1 MCKEQINIKN
11 QLTILS
17 KVLNILTL
25 FCFGFLS
32 FSQIKGKIVDSQ
44 TGVAIT
50 NVSIRSD
57 DNEIQIF
64 SDELGGFEVKT
75 KGVYTFKILG
85 YKTIIFDINF
95 DDFFI
100 VQLTSKPSELNEI
113 IINANHIPTKLKK
126 SVSTTNI
133 ITKKNIELGND
144 INISQVLNRIPGVFM
159 QSGVLNTNRLTIRGI
174 GSRNL
179 FGTSKIRAY
188 FKDIPLTNGSG
199 ETNIEDFELK
209 TISQINITKGATSSA
224 FGAGLGGTIQL
235 TPINGYLNQ
244 TNINSEITFGSFGLF
259 KSTLNFNHG
268 TSKNSFRGIYSN
280 TNSDGFRDNNDYN
293 RKTFTL
299 TSDHFINDKNE
310 LTFLGS
316 YIDLKAFIPSS
327 VNQDKFDN
335 NPQSAAFTWSQSQ
348 GFEDSQ
354 RGIFGLSWNHTYN
367 SRLNQITSV
376 FNSFRN
382 GYEPRPFNIL
392 DENTFAFGI
401 RSRLLGDFQ
410 IFEKPLKYTIGGE
423 YFKDNYQS
431 QTFQNL
437 YQDFP
442 VGTGSVQGIELS
454 NFKQDRNYFNLF
466 FEINCELSEKTTL
479 VAGLN
484 YNQTAYNL
492 DDNFPVSINNPDQ
505 SGQFDF
511 NGILSPK
518 IGLSF
523 LISNDI
529 SLYSSISQGFS
540 PISLEETLLPD
551 GQINTDLEPET
562 GWNYEVGTRG
572 GIFDN
577 KLQFNLAAYRLDVRN
592 LLVARRTSQ
601 EEFIGVNAGQT
612 LHDGLELSLNSTLIN
627 NEILSINGFFNCS
640 INNYKFEDFIDG
652 DNDFSGNDLTGV
664 PSEIINIGVDFTT
677 KIGFYGNIN
686 FQYVGSQPVT
696 DNNSLYS
703 NSYNLIN
710 MKIGFKKSLSEKLIF
725 NLFYGLDNIFDEKYA
740 SQILINATGFGGN
753 QPRYFYP
760 GNPVNYY
767 TGLNINYQ
775 F

>member
-57 DNEIQIF
+57 DNKIQIF

-113 IINANHIPTKLKK
+113 IINANHIPTTLKK

-199 ETNIEDFELK
+199 ETNIEDFELN

-327 VNQDKFDN
+327 VNQDTFDN

-466 FEINCELSEKTTL
+466 FEINYELSEKTTL

-492 DDNFPVSINNPDQ
+492 EDNFPVSINNPDQ

-540 PISLEETLLPD
+540 PVSLEETLLPD

-577 KLQFNLAAYRLDVRN
+577 KLQFNIAAYRLDVRN

-627 NEILSINGFFNCS
+627 NEILSVNGFFNYS

-710 MKIGFKKSLSEKLIF
+710 MKIGFKKSISEKLTF

-767 TGLNINYQ
+767 TSLNINYQ

>member
-57 DNEIQIF
+57 DNKIQIF

-113 IINANHIPTKLKK
+113 IINANHIPTTLKK

-199 ETNIEDFELK
+199 ETNIEDFELN

-327 VNQDKFDN
+327 VNQDTFDN

-466 FEINCELSEKTTL
+466 FEINYELSEKTTL

-492 DDNFPVSINNPDQ
+492 EDNFPVSINNPDQ

-540 PISLEETLLPD
+540 PVSLEETLLPD

-577 KLQFNLAAYRLDVRN
+577 KLQFNIAAYRLDVRN

-627 NEILSINGFFNCS
+627 NEILSVNGFFNYS

-686 FQYVGSQPVT
+686 FQYVLKMQ
-696 DNNSLYS
+696 
-703 NSYNLIN
+703 
-710 MKIGFKKSLSEKLIF
+710 KSKDKDIESK
-725 NLFYGLDNIFDEKYA
+725 
-740 SQILINATGFGGN
+740 
-753 QPRYFYP
+753 
-760 GNPVNYY
+760 V
-767 TGLNINYQ
+767 
-775 F
+775 

>member
-57 DNEIQIF
+57 DNKIQIF

-113 IINANHIPTKLKK
+113 IINANHIPTTLKK

-199 ETNIEDFELK
+199 ETNIEDFELN

-327 VNQDKFDN
+327 VNQDTFDN

-401 RSRLLGDFQ
+401 RSRLLGEFQ

-466 FEINCELSEKTTL
+466 FEINYELSEKTTL

-492 DDNFPVSINNPDQ
+492 EDNFPVSINNPDQ

-540 PISLEETLLPD
+540 PVSLEETLLPD

-577 KLQFNLAAYRLDVRN
+577 KLQFNIAAYRLDVRN

-627 NEILSINGFFNCS
+627 NEILSVNGFFNYS

-710 MKIGFKKSLSEKLIF
+710 MKIGFKKSISEKLTF

-767 TGLNINYQ
+767 TSLNINYQ

>member
-113 IINANHIPTKLKK
+113 IINANHIPTTLKK

-159 QSGVLNTNRLTIRGI
+159 QNGVLNTNRLTIRGI

-442 VGTGSVQGIELS
+442 VGTGSVQGIKLS

-664 PSEIINIGVDFTT
+664 PSEIINIGVDFRT

-686 FQYVGSQPVT
+686 FQYAGSQPIT

-703 NSYNLIN
+703 NNYNLIN

>member
-1 MCKEQINIKN
+1 
-11 QLTILS
+11 
-17 KVLNILTL
+17 
-25 FCFGFLS
+25 LS

-57 DNEIQIF
+57 DNKIQIF

-113 IINANHIPTKLKK
+113 IINANHIPTTLKK

-199 ETNIEDFELK
+199 ETNIEDFELN

-327 VNQDKFDN
+327 VNQDTFDN

-401 RSRLLGDFQ
+401 RSRLLGEFQ

-466 FEINCELSEKTTL
+466 FEINYELSEKTTL

-492 DDNFPVSINNPDQ
+492 EDNFPVSINNPDQ

-540 PISLEETLLPD
+540 PVSLEETLLPD

-577 KLQFNLAAYRLDVRN
+577 KLQFNIAAYRLDVRN

-627 NEILSINGFFNCS
+627 NEILSVNGFFNYS

-710 MKIGFKKSLSEKLIF
+710 MKIGFKKSISEKLTF

-767 TGLNINYQ
+767 TSLNINYQ

>member
-113 IINANHIPTKLKK
+113 IINANHIPTTLKK

-199 ETNIEDFELK
+199 ETNIEDFELN

-327 VNQDKFDN
+327 VNQDTFDN

-466 FEINCELSEKTTL
+466 FEINYELSEKTTL

-492 DDNFPVSINNPDQ
+492 EDNFPVSINNPDQ

-540 PISLEETLLPD
+540 PVSLEETLLPD

-577 KLQFNLAAYRLDVRN
+577 KLQFNIAAYRLDVRN

-627 NEILSINGFFNCS
+627 NEILSVNGFFNYS

-710 MKIGFKKSLSEKLIF
+710 MKIGFKKSISEKLTF

-767 TGLNINYQ
+767 TSLNINYQ

>member
-113 IINANHIPTKLKK
+113 IINANHIPTTLKK

-159 QSGVLNTNRLTIRGI
+159 QNGVLNTNRLTIRGI

-335 NPQSAAFTWSQSQ
+335 NPQSAAFTWFQSQ

-442 VGTGSVQGIELS
+442 VGTGSVQGIKLS

-492 DDNFPVSINNPDQ
+492 EDNFPVSINNPDQ

-686 FQYVGSQPVT
+686 FQYVGRQPIT

-703 NSYNLIN
+703 NNYNLIN

>member
-1 MCKEQINIKN
+1 M
-11 QLTILS
+11 S

-113 IINANHIPTKLKK
+113 IINANHIPTTLKK

-159 QSGVLNTNRLTIRGI
+159 QNGVLNTNRLTIRGI

-442 VGTGSVQGIELS
+442 VGTGSVQGIKLS

-686 FQYVGSQPVT
+686 FQYVGRQPIT

-703 NSYNLIN
+703 NNYNLIN

>member
-1 MCKEQINIKN
+1 M
-11 QLTILS
+11 S

-57 DNEIQIF
+57 DNKIQIF

-113 IINANHIPTKLKK
+113 IINANHIPTTLKK

-199 ETNIEDFELK
+199 ETNIEDFELN

-327 VNQDKFDN
+327 VNQDTFDN

-466 FEINCELSEKTTL
+466 FEINYELSEKTTL

-492 DDNFPVSINNPDQ
+492 EDNFPVSINNPDQ

-540 PISLEETLLPD
+540 PVSLEETLLPD

-577 KLQFNLAAYRLDVRN
+577 KLQFNIAAYRLDVRN

-627 NEILSINGFFNCS
+627 NEILSVNGFFNYS

-710 MKIGFKKSLSEKLIF
+710 MKIGFKKSISEKLTF

-767 TGLNINYQ
+767 TSLNINYQ

>member
-113 IINANHIPTKLKK
+113 IINANHIPTTLKK

-199 ETNIEDFELK
+199 ETNIEDFELN

-327 VNQDKFDN
+327 VNQDTFDN
-335 NPQSAAFTWSQSQ
+335 NPQSSASTWSQSQ

-466 FEINCELSEKTTL
+466 FEINYELSEKTTL

-492 DDNFPVSINNPDQ
+492 EDNFPVSINNPDQ

-551 GQINTDLEPET
+551 
-562 GWNYEVGTRG
+562 
-572 GIFDN
+572 
-577 KLQFNLAAYRLDVRN
+577 
-592 LLVARRTSQ
+592 
-601 EEFIGVNAGQT
+601 
-612 LHDGLELSLNSTLIN
+612 
-627 NEILSINGFFNCS
+627 
-640 INNYKFEDFIDG
+640 
-652 DNDFSGNDLTGV
+652 
-664 PSEIINIGVDFTT
+664 
-677 KIGFYGNIN
+677 
-686 FQYVGSQPVT
+686 
-696 DNNSLYS
+696 
-703 NSYNLIN
+703 
-710 MKIGFKKSLSEKLIF
+710 
-725 NLFYGLDNIFDEKYA
+725 
-740 SQILINATGFGGN
+740 
-753 QPRYFYP
+753 
-760 GNPVNYY
+760 
-767 TGLNINYQ
+767 
-775 F
+775 

>member
-95 DDFFI
+95 DDFYI

-113 IINANHIPTKLKK
+113 IINANHIPTTLKK

-159 QSGVLNTNRLTIRGI
+159 QNGVLNTNRLTIRGI

-442 VGTGSVQGIELS
+442 VGTGSVQGIKLS

-686 FQYVGSQPVT
+686 FQYVGRQPIT

-703 NSYNLIN
+703 NNYNLIN

>member
-57 DNEIQIF
+57 DNKIQIF

-113 IINANHIPTKLKK
+113 IINANHIPTTLKK

-199 ETNIEDFELK
+199 ETNIEDFELN

-327 VNQDKFDN
+327 VNQDTFDN

-466 FEINCELSEKTTL
+466 FEINYELSEKTTL

-492 DDNFPVSINNPDQ
+492 EDNFPVSINNPDQ

-540 PISLEETLLPD
+540 PVSLEETLLPD

-577 KLQFNLAAYRLDVRN
+577 KLQFNIAAYRLDVRN

-627 NEILSINGFFNCS
+627 NEILSVNGFFNYS

-710 MKIGFKKSLSEKLIF
+710 MKIGFKKSISEKLTF

>member
-1 MCKEQINIKN
+1 M
-11 QLTILS
+11 S

-113 IINANHIPTKLKK
+113 IINANHIPTTLKK

-159 QSGVLNTNRLTIRGI
+159 QNGVLNTNRLTIRGI

-199 ETNIEDFELK
+199 ETNIEDFELN

-442 VGTGSVQGIELS
+442 VGTGSVQGIKLS

-492 DDNFPVSINNPDQ
+492 EDNFPVSINNPDQ

-540 PISLEETLLPD
+540 PVSLEETLLPD

-686 FQYVGSQPVT
+686 FQYVGRQPIT

-703 NSYNLIN
+703 NNYNLIN

>member
-1 MCKEQINIKN
+1 M
-11 QLTILS
+11 S

-57 DNEIQIF
+57 DNKIQIF

-113 IINANHIPTKLKK
+113 IINANHIPTTLKK

-199 ETNIEDFELK
+199 ETNIEDFELN

-327 VNQDKFDN
+327 VNQDTFDN

-466 FEINCELSEKTTL
+466 FEINYELSEKTTL

-492 DDNFPVSINNPDQ
+492 EDNFPVSINNPDQ

-540 PISLEETLLPD
+540 PVSLEETLLPD

-577 KLQFNLAAYRLDVRN
+577 KLQFNMAAYRLDVRN

-627 NEILSINGFFNCS
+627 NEILSVNGFFNYS

-686 FQYVGSQPVT
+686 FQYVGRQPIT

-703 NSYNLIN
+703 NNYNLIN

-740 SQILINATGFGGN
+740 SQILINATSFGGN